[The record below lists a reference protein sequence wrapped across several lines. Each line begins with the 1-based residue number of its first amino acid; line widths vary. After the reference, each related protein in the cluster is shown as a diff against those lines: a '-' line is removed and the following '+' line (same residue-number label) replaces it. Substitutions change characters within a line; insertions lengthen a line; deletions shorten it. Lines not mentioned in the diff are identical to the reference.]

1 MRPQPSCRLPSIPS
15 SPPTR
20 DKPGGRFAAPGET
33 IVTIALALAL
43 GVVIGVL
50 LGLLGGGGSI
60 LAVPALVYALG
71 LGVELAIAIS
81 LIVIGVAS
89 AAGAVPKVRAGQVQ
103 WRLAGIF
110 AAVGMPAT
118 LAGAAIGRH
127 LSQPAI
133 MLGFAVVMVIAGW
146 RMLSDSADTGTACKV
161 GEDGI
166 NWRRCAPRSILSGVA
181 VGLLTGL
188 FGVGGGFLIIPAL
201 VLMLGVEM
209 PIAVGTSLLII
220 VANSAAGLISHLP
233 GVSIDWTIA
242 AAFVA
247 TAMVGSLI
255 AGHFGTKLDTGRLQH
270 WFAYL
275 VFAVAAYVLVDTVF
289 LHRSMA

>member
-1 MRPQPSCRLPSIPS
+1 
-15 SPPTR
+15 
-20 DKPGGRFAAPGET
+20 
-33 IVTIALALAL
+33 VTIALALAL

-146 RMLSDSADTGTACKV
+146 RMLSDSANTGTACKV
-161 GEDGI
+161 GDDGI

-220 VANSAAGLISHLP
+220 VANSAAGLILHLS